1 MESSQSLCE
10 ILFVCFEGH
19 GELVKPGEGGRDCS
33 RQWPAGGRR
42 RLLNSAWRNS
52 AHQRTGLLK
61 LHSQAFLNHS
71 AEPDTISLLLE
82 LPSPFYS
89 TFPFCFVSRNLTHVH
104 VSTAHICMQE
114 PSVYFLQSGWDLLY
128 EYFSGHLDL
137 EQPFNYSHLKALSH
151 KTFCSG

>member
-19 GELVKPGEGGRDCS
+19 GELVKPGKGGRDCS

-52 AHQRTGLLK
+52 THQRTGLLK

-82 LPSPFYS
+82 LPSPFLH
-89 TFPFCFVSRNLTHVH
+89 FPLLLCQ
-104 VSTAHICMQE
+104 QE
-114 PSVYFLQSGWDLLY
+114 PYPCACK
-128 EYFSGHLDL
+128 HC
-137 EQPFNYSHLKALSH
+137 SHLHARAICLFCTVWLGPSLNIFLVILILNNPLTTPISRLFLTRLSVL
-151 KTFCSG
+151 G